1 MDDESDI
8 PNIEDLE
15 AKLADVTLIFEA
27 TVTVAAREWMD
38 RIAKSHRTSRGM
50 LLLSTEKS
58 LLRVF
63 STYEEKGNFF

>member
-1 MDDESDI
+1 MDDESEI

-27 TVTVAAREWMD
+27 TVTVAARKSMD
-38 RIAKSHRTSRGM
+38 RIAKSHRAFRGM

-63 STYEEKGNFF
+63 STYEEKGNLF